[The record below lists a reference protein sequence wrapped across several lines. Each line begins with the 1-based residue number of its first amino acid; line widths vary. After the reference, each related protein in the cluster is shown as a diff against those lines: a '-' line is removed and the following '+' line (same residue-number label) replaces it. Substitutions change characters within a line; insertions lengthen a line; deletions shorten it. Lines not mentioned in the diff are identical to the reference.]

1 MDYKIV
7 ELAEKT
13 VVGIT
18 ARTNNFSNEM
28 GAVIGRTWQ
37 HFFNEAYRD
46 IYDKVNLYTLGI
58 YTDYSSDE
66 NDDYTF
72 MSACEVTSESTKGPF
87 EVRKVPAGRYAE
99 FEIVGDMDTMAQL
112 KEIQRLWQ
120 EIWTMDLDRSFVC
133 DFEEYRSAD
142 PNRADIRVY
151 IGLKG

>member
-18 ARTNNFSNEM
+18 AQTNNFSNEM
-28 GAVIGRTWQ
+28 SAVIGGTWQ
-37 HFFNEAYRD
+37 RFFNEAYSE
-46 IYDKVNLYTLGI
+46 ILDKANPYTLGI

-66 NDDYTF
+66 KGDYTF
-72 MSACEVTSESTKGPF
+72 MSACEVTAAGTNDVLEI
-87 EVRKVPAGRYAE
+87 RKIPAGKYAE
-99 FEIVGDMDTMAQL
+99 FEIIGDMDTETQL
-112 KEIQRLWQ
+112 KEIHQLWQ
-120 EIWTMDLDRSFVC
+120 EIWTLDLERSFVC

-142 PNRADIRVY
+142 PNKSDIRVY

>member
-7 ELAEKT
+7 ELDEKT
-13 VVGIT
+13 IVGIT

-28 GAVIGRTWQ
+28 STVIGGTWQ
-37 HFFNEAYRD
+37 RFFNEAYLK
-46 IYDKVNLYTLGI
+46 ISDKANSYTLGI

-66 NDDYTF
+66 KGDYTF
-72 MSACEVTSESTKGPF
+72 MSACEVTSASANDML
-87 EVRKVPAGRYAE
+87 EVKKIPAGKYAE
-99 FEIVGDMDTMAQL
+99 FEIIGEMDTAAQL

-120 EIWTMDLDRSFVC
+120 EIWTMDLERSFLF